1 MTKLF
6 HSYTRYT
13 EDKIGQIHD
22 VLICEKATD
31 NTHYVGHNKSYEHI
45 LVPAY
50 GTDDLLGKRV
60 TVQITEVSKF
70 HMKSVILSKPSLV
83 APTENEKSKAAAAI
97 KASDLRIA
105 GVLSAALLL
114 AYFIF
119 KFLYVSYFV
128 QA

>member
-13 EDKIGQIHD
+13 DDKIGSVHD
-22 VLICEKATD
+22 VLICESASD
-31 NTHYVGHNKSYEHI
+31 GTHFVGHNKSYEHI

-50 GTDDLLGKRV
+50 GDESLLGKRV
-60 TVQITEVSKF
+60 RVKITEVSKF
-70 HMKSVILSKPSLV
+70 HMKSVIVSEPILQ
-83 APTENEKSKAAAAI
+83 APTEVEKQKGAI
-97 KASDLRIA
+97 KVADFYFA
-105 GVLSAALLL
+105 CVLSAVLLL

-119 KFLYVSYFV
+119 KFFFVLYFV